1 VAHAGFLR
9 DHHPG
14 PEQEVITLIR
24 GLADAGDE
32 AAEMP
37 MRAGLAHVIRRLDE
51 LLRQTPSLAMHRELL
66 AVVARLTLAPRLS
79 TDAGLQALRD
89 EGYSDRE
96 LHDLVHVV
104 CCFSYMNRVADG
116 LGVTA
121 HPDDG
126 GWAERLMG
134 AERLATHRRWAEGT
148 RYSTKAQS

>member
-1 VAHAGFLR
+1 
-9 DHHPG
+9 
-14 PEQEVITLIR
+14 
-24 GLADAGDE
+24 
-32 AAEMP
+32 
-37 MRAGLAHVIRRLDE
+37 
-51 LLRQTPSLAMHRELL
+51 
-66 AVVARLTLAPRLS
+66 
-79 TDAGLQALRD
+79 
-89 EGYSDRE
+89 
-96 LHDLVHVV
+96 VHVV